1 MADTYTPLLRLTKPG
16 LTTAGWGTLV
26 NNGTFELI
34 DNSIAGIVDVDVSAG
49 NVTLTTASGASDQAR
64 YMCLR
69 VINGPVSARNVIV
82 PTLNKIYFVIN
93 EGAGPIQ
100 IKTAT
105 GAAVILLAGERTVVR
120 VDAVSANVEIAIDRL
135 QSLNLS
141 FALAATSG
149 GTGQSSYA
157 VGDLL
162 YASSTT
168 AISKLTV
175 GATNAVL
182 TVAAGIPSWT
192 PTLSAVSGGT
202 GQSSFAV
209 GDLLYANTTTT
220 LAKLAD
226 VATGNVLRSGGVGV
240 APAWGKADLTTDVTG
255 TLPVANGGTGQ
266 TTASAAFDALKQAA
280 TDSYTGVVELATTA
294 EVQTGTDTTRA
305 VTPATLRAGSLVQG
319 TVQNSTSGTSIDF
332 TGIPSWVKRITV
344 MFNGVSTNGTSSLQV
359 QLGDSGGIETTG
371 YVSSSQGT
379 VFSTTGLIFTPGAV
393 AVNNYSG
400 AMTLT
405 LMTGNTW
412 TATSLLTRDDAA
424 TFYGAGVKALSAT
437 LDRLRITT
445 FLGVDTFDAGQ
456 INILYE

>member
-26 NNGTFELI
+26 NNGTFQLI
-34 DNSIAGIVDVDVSAG
+34 DNAIAGIVDVDVSAG

-162 YASSTT
+162 YA
-168 AISKLTV
+168 
-175 GATNAVL
+175 
-182 TVAAGIPSWT
+182 
-192 PTLSAVSGGT
+192 
-202 GQSSFAV
+202 
-209 GDLLYANTTTT
+209 NTTTT

-240 APAWGKADLTTDVTG
+240 APAWGKVDLTADVTGTLPAANGGTGG

-266 TTASAAFDALKQAA
+266 TTSNAALNALLPSQTSNNNKFLQ
-280 TDSYTGVVELATTA
+280 TD
-294 EVQTGTDTTRA
+294 GTDTSWATVDILGTIAAASAGAVGTYALMIPA
-305 VTPATLRAGSLVQG
+305 VTTSFAVGDQTAGSNLRFGG
-319 TVQNSTSGTSIDF
+319 TYTDGSGN
-332 TGIPSWVKRITV
+332 TGPVIGSAPSGNWRA
-344 MFNGVSTNGTSSLQV
+344 MGPTNG
-359 QLGDSGGIETTG
+359 G
-371 YVSSSQGT
+371 YS
-379 VFSTTGLIFTPGAV
+379 FTI
-393 AVNNYSG
+393 
-400 AMTLT
+400 TL
-405 LMTGNTW
+405 W
-412 TATSLLTRDDAA
+412 
-424 TFYGAGVKALSAT
+424 
-437 LDRLRITT
+437 LRY
-445 FLGVDTFDAGQ
+445 A
-456 INILYE
+456 

>member
-162 YASSTT
+162 YA
-168 AISKLTV
+168 
-175 GATNAVL
+175 
-182 TVAAGIPSWT
+182 
-192 PTLSAVSGGT
+192 
-202 GQSSFAV
+202 
-209 GDLLYANTTTT
+209 NTTTT

-240 APAWGKADLTTDVTG
+240 APAWGKVDLTADVTG

-280 TDSYTGVVELATTA
+280 TDSYTGVVELATSA
-294 EVQTGTDTTRA
+294 EVQAGTDTTRA
-305 VTPATLRAGSLVQG
+305 VTPATLHAGALVRG

-332 TGIPSWVKRITV
+332 TGIPSWAKRVTI
-344 MFNGVSTNGTSSLQV
+344 MFSAVSTNGSSSTLV
-359 QLGDSGGIETTG
+359 QIGDSGGIETTG
-371 YVSSSQGT
+371 YDTYSLYGTSTGQFASSTAGFILEPTNGAGAAISRYGTIVLVNVTGNVWVSSST
-379 VFSTTGLIFTPGAV
+379 IFGSSGGAV
-393 AVNNYSG
+393 S
-400 AMTLT
+400 T
-405 LMTGNTW
+405 
-412 TATSLLTRDDAA
+412 
-424 TFYGAGVKALSAT
+424 GAGGKTLSDV
-437 LDRLRITT
+437 LDRVRVTT
-445 FLGVDTFDAGQ
+445 VNGTDTFDAGQ
-456 INILYE
+456 INIMYE

>member
-120 VDAVSANVEIAIDRL
+120 VDAVSTNVEIAIDRL

-141 FALAATSG
+141 FALAAT
-149 GTGQSSYA
+149 
-157 VGDLL
+157 
-162 YASSTT
+162 
-168 AISKLTV
+168 
-175 GATNAVL
+175 
-182 TVAAGIPSWT
+182 
-192 PTLSAVSGGT
+192 SGGT

-240 APAWGKADLTTDVTG
+240 APAWGKADLTTDITG

-266 TTASAAFDALKQAA
+266 TTSNAALNALLPSQTSNNNKFLQTDGTNTSWATVDILGTIAAASAGAVGTYALMIPVPNA
-280 TDSYTGVVELATTA
+280 TFAVGD
-294 EVQTGTDTTRA
+294 QT
-305 VTPATLRAGSLVQG
+305 AGSNLRFAG
-319 TVQNSTSGTSIDF
+319 TYTDGSGN
-332 TGIPSWVKRITV
+332 TGPVLGSAPSGNWRA
-344 MFNGVSTNGTSSLQV
+344 MGPTNGSYS
-359 QLGDSGGIETTG
+359 
-371 YVSSSQGT
+371 
-379 VFSTTGLIFTPGAV
+379 FTI
-393 AVNNYSG
+393 
-400 AMTLT
+400 TL
-405 LMTGNTW
+405 W
-412 TATSLLTRDDAA
+412 
-424 TFYGAGVKALSAT
+424 
-437 LDRLRITT
+437 LRY
-445 FLGVDTFDAGQ
+445 A
-456 INILYE
+456 